1 MTHTPRHKAQS
12 GRKQYTG
19 SSKYTTKK
27 ATYSPEGFVDRPTVK
42 PKDVSIKDQLLAGA
56 ARMAGQSSGISTG
69 QQNQISL
76 PSLPKVTGEYREIAD
91 ADWEARYNPDPR
103 VTIKPENVLRSQ
115 VQQKTEERDRVAQTI
130 AQQEVAQVKAQR
142 EAEAKAVIA
151 GAARDY
157 YTRTQ
162 AVHYDSRQL
171 KYQQYGDDR
180 GSVVGRNIAMQGVQ
194 DAGADRKFQTTSQRL
209 PTGGYIRQTQ
219 HAGVEVENMWQL
231 ADGTVTDKYQESARY
246 IGNYP
251 ATHTTIW
258 YSKDDTPESR
268 MQPAADSVGFWNAV
282 ADRASDPAE
291 SYYRNNL
298 ADAAAN
304 KWEQIRNR
312 KDLGIAEVN
321 DSLIMNSLEKFYK
334 ETEHG
339 LTPDDIGF
347 EIIIPDD
354 KVDTQDDTDSTVVV
368 PTTITTSGPGGGG
381 AGDGGGGGWDWGG
394 SGSGGYGNYGGNVYN
409 ITYGDRGY
417 EQRIDPWAYG
427 MVQWRI

>member
-12 GRKQYTG
+12 SRKQYTG
-19 SSKYTTKK
+19 SSKYNSKK
-27 ATYSPEGFVDRPTVK
+27 ATYSPEGFVDRPTLKK
-42 PKDVSIKDQLLAGA
+42 PKPNVAHLPPRETSYGLDDKYRGTTVAK
-56 ARMAGQSSGISTG
+56 STYVPPR
-69 QQNQISL
+69 SL
-76 PSLPKVTGEYREIAD
+76 PPQEAMPTFDPNVSGVPAQDIRWQPPRHVAD
-91 ADWEARYNPDPR
+91 SGAFT
-103 VTIKPENVLRSQ
+103 VSQ
-115 VQQKTEERDRVAQTI
+115 QERDRAAPTI
-130 AQQEVAQVKAQR
+130 AAQEVAQIKAQR

-151 GAARDY
+151 AAARDY
-157 YTRTQ
+157 HTRTQ
-162 AVHYDSRQL
+162 AAHYDTRQL

-180 GSVVGRNIAMQGVQ
+180 GAVVGRNVPMQGVQ

-209 PTGGYIRQTQ
+209 PTGGYIRQTL
-219 HAGVEVENMWQL
+219 GPGSTLWYEK
-231 ADGTVTDKYQESARY
+231 DTDRTQ
-246 IGNYP
+246 
-251 ATHTTIW
+251 T
-258 YSKDDTPESR
+258 
-268 MQPAADSVGFWNAV
+268 AADSVGFWNAV

-298 ADAAAN
+298 ADAVAD

-312 KDLGIAEVN
+312 QDMDIAEPN

-354 KVDTQDDTDSTVVV
+354 KVDTQDDPDSTVVV
-368 PTTITTSGPGGGG
+368 PTTITTTPPPGGGG
-381 AGDGGGGGWDWGG
+381 AGDAGGGGWDWGG
-394 SGSGGYGNYGGNVYN
+394 YGSGGYGNYGGNVYN
-409 ITYGDRGY
+409 ITYGNRGY

>member
-1 MTHTPRHKAQS
+1 MTHTPRHKAQKN
-12 GRKQYTG
+12 RKQYVG
-19 SSKYTTKK
+19 SSRYTTPKK
-27 ATYSPEGFVDRPTVK
+27 TYSPDMFIARFAGESTNTRNISK
-42 PKDVSIKDQLLAGA
+42 PKSKTKLKPKKIIPKTSTYVPPRSPPPHEVMPTFDPIVHLLPTTDIRYQPPRHVADSGAFTVS
-56 ARMAGQSSGISTG
+56 
-69 QQNQISL
+69 QQ
-76 PSLPKVTGEYREIAD
+76 E
-91 ADWEARYNPDPR
+91 
-103 VTIKPENVLRSQ
+103 
-115 VQQKTEERDRVAQTI
+115 RVAQTI

-142 EAEAKAVIA
+142 DAEANAVIA
-151 GAARDY
+151 AAARDY
-157 YTRTQ
+157 HTRTQ

-194 DAGADRKFQTTSQRL
+194 AADADRKFQTTSQRL

-231 ADGTVTDKYQESARY
+231 PDGTVTDKYREGARY

-268 MQPAADSVGFWNAV
+268 MQPATDSIDFWNSV

-298 ADAAAN
+298 ADAAAD

-312 KDLGIAEVN
+312 QDMGIVEAN
-321 DSLIMNSLEKFYK
+321 DTSIMRSLEKFYK

-354 KVDTQDDTDSTVVV
+354 KEDTKDDTKDDTDSTVVV
-368 PTTITTSGPGGGG
+368 PTAITTSGPGGGG
-381 AGDGGGGGWDWGG
+381 AGGSGAGGGGWDWGG
-394 SGSGGYGNYGGNVYN
+394 YGSGGYGNYGGNVYN
-409 ITYGDRGY
+409 ITYGNRGY

>member
-12 GRKQYTG
+12 SRKQYTG
-19 SSKYTTKK
+19 SSKKK
-27 ATYSPEGFVDRPTVK
+27 VTYSPDRFVDRPTWK
-42 PKDVSIKDQLLAGA
+42 PKDISIKDQLLAGA
-56 ARMAGQSSGISTG
+56 ARFAGVSADTRNISEPR
-69 QQNQISL
+69 SL

-115 VQQKTEERDRVAQTI
+115 VQQKTEERDRVAQTTS
-130 AQQEVAQVKAQR
+130 QQEVAQIKAQR

-151 GAARDY
+151 AAARDY
-157 YTRTQ
+157 HTRTQ
-162 AVHYDSRQL
+162 AAHYDTRQL

-180 GSVVGRNIAMQGVQ
+180 GAVVGRNVPMQGVQ

-209 PTGGYIRQTQ
+209 PTGGYIRQTL
-219 HAGVEVENMWQL
+219 GPGSTLWYEK
-231 ADGTVTDKYQESARY
+231 DTDRTQ
-246 IGNYP
+246 
-251 ATHTTIW
+251 T
-258 YSKDDTPESR
+258 
-268 MQPAADSVGFWNAV
+268 AADSVGFWNAV

-298 ADAAAN
+298 ADAAAD

-312 KDLGIAEVN
+312 QDMGIAEPN

-354 KVDTQDDTDSTVVV
+354 KVDTQDDEDSTVVV
-368 PTTITTSGPGGGG
+368 PTTITTTPPPGGGG

-394 SGSGGYGNYGGNVYN
+394 YGSGGYGNYGGNVYN